1 MRHWS
6 NYKVLSDAQH
16 GFRKFRSCDTQLLLT
31 IHDLASSIE
40 EKDQT
45 DLISLDFSRRLTIKF
60 PIICCSIRSSI
71 MELGVNCFAE
81 SRIS

>member
-45 DLISLDFSRRLTIKF
+45 DLILLDFAKVFDKVSHHMLLHTIEHYG
-60 PIICCSIRSSI
+60 IRGQ
-71 MELGVNCFAE
+71 LLC
-81 SRIS
+81 